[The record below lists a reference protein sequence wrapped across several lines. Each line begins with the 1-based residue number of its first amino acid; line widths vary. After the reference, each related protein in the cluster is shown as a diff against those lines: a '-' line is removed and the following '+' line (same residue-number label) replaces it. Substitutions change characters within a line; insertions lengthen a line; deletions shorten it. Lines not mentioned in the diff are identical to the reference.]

1 MRTVIRKTIYRL
13 LAGVIITIN
22 RTIMSSVIL
31 VIGGQR
37 ILKEVLRPWQS

>member
-1 MRTVIRKTIYRL
+1 MRKFIRKTIHRL
-13 LAGVIITIN
+13 LAGIIITIN